1 MKTKYIGFL
10 LVVVALIT
18 GCFEEELVNME
29 QMEQSVLVK
38 VQAYSGSGDTPAS
51 RLAYT
56 DSEEEDKGVT
66 VTWSAADA
74 FFLRGET
81 DGTKT
86 YTFGEMKIVEK
97 ETYGKTEEFKGTLN
111 RQLEPGETVTGYYPS
126 GAYDATNH
134 CFNVDVR
141 KNTQKQSE
149 PMAHLSQTNYMIGT
163 GTTNDDR
170 IVTINFDGGNKVAIV
185 RFDMTLPIMDAEV
198 DITEFQVESQ
208 NLNTVGTLDASTSQF
223 AANDL
228 LEKHRQHVFL
238 DGYST
243 RIDASTQLSV
253 YATMLPTEL
262 NQDMTVKLFLANG
275 DVYSNTVNFATA
287 ATVVAC
293 NRYYI
298 VKDMTSLIELDYV
311 WYTSSQAGGYDID
324 TEGELFAFARI
335 VNGTAP
341 GITQDDFEGKTVTL
355 KQNIALQANWTPIGA
370 SHVNGVNH
378 SCFKGTFDG
387 GGFTISQ
394 LNLDVEAPALTQGS
408 YAHGF
413 FGNTDGATIRN
424 LTLGGQGL
432 MYRTSGTSAGGY
444 YLGGFVGEAKNTHFE
459 NCRNEIDLTGYS
471 FYELRLGG
479 FVGRLNGGSIKV
491 CSNAGSLSTT
501 LVSGVYAGGMI
512 GLAVGGTSLSMI
524 ACYTEDVTIEAS
536 GAKDIALLGGLIGY
550 HNGNNI
556 LVASYS
562 LVDEI
567 ISDAPSNTNSYWGGL
582 MGQNGVYQGAYIG
595 NVYGCYAL
603 IKEFGY
609 SRLSGASQYLN
620 VGTDMNSATHMAAL
634 NNGIAAWNGTL
645 SGVLDPNYC
654 RYVYKQMDASAEN
667 SHLVLE
673 ELSNINIGQLGDM
686 GNGGE
691 IGREGPNEE

>member
-1 MKTKYIGFL
+1 MKTRYIGFL

-18 GCFEEELVNME
+18 GCSEEELVNME
-29 QMEQSVLVK
+29 QMEKSVLVK
-38 VQAYSGSGDTPAS
+38 VQAYSGSDDAPAS

-56 DSEEEDKGVT
+56 DSAEESKGVT
-66 VTWSAADA
+66 VTWSAEDA

-81 DGTKT
+81 NETGM

-111 RQLEPGETVTGYYPS
+111 RLLEQGETVTGYYPS
-126 GAYDATNH
+126 NAYDATNH

-141 KNTQKQSE
+141 KTTQNKTS
-149 PMAHLSQTNYMIGT
+149 PMAHLSSMNYMVGK
-163 GTTNDDR
+163 GVVNDDGL
-170 IVTINFDGGNKVAIV
+170 VTIDFEGGNKVAIV
-185 RFDMTLPIMDAEV
+185 RFDMTLPVMEAEV
-198 DITEFQVESQ
+198 GITEFQVESQ
-208 NLNTVGTLDASTSQF
+208 NLNTVGTLDALTSQF
-223 AANDL
+223 TANTL
-228 LEKHRQHVFL
+228 VEKHRQHIFL

-243 RIDASTQLSV
+243 KTETDGSTKLSV

-262 NQDMTVKLFLANG
+262 IQDMTVKLFLANG
-275 DVYSNTVNFATA
+275 DVYSNTVYFVNS

-298 VKDMTSLIELDYV
+298 VKDMTSLIELDYE
-311 WYTSSQAGGYDID
+311 WYTSPQAGGYEIK

-335 VNGTAP
+335 VNGTAS

-355 KQNIALQANWTPIGA
+355 KQNIVLHANWTPIGV
-370 SHVNGVNH
+370 SHADGVNH
-378 SCFKGTFDG
+378 SYFKGIFDG

-413 FGNTDGATIRN
+413 FGNTNGAIVRN
-424 LTLGGQGL
+424 LTLSGQGL
-432 MYRTSGTSAGGY
+432 MYRTSGTSKGGY
-444 YLGGFVGEAKNTHFE
+444 YLGGFVGEAKDTHFE

-479 FVGRLNGGSIKV
+479 FVGRISGGSVKV
-491 CSNAGSLSTT
+491 CSNAGSLSTI

-512 GLAVGGTSLSMI
+512 GLAVDGTSLSMV
-524 ACYTEDVTIEAS
+524 ACYTEDVTIAAS
-536 GAKDIALLGGLIGY
+536 DAINFSRLGGLIGV
-550 HNGNNI
+550 HKGKTI

-567 ISDAPSNTNSYWGGL
+567 ISDSPSSTYSYKGALVSYIGDKSWSYW
-582 MGQNGVYQGAYIG
+582 A

-603 IKEFGY
+603 IPPFGY
-609 SRLSGASQYLN
+609 YDLTSDSQAYLN
-620 VGTDMNSATHMAAL
+620 VGTEKNSETHMVTL
-634 NNGIAAWNGTL
+634 NNGIAAWNATL
-645 SGVLDPNYC
+645 SGVLDPAYC
-654 RYVYKQMDASAEN
+654 CYVYKQMADDAEN
-667 SHLVLE
+667 PHLVLE
-673 ELSNINIGQLGDM
+673 KQSGLNTGRLEDM
-686 GNGGE
+686 NNGGE
-691 IGREGPNEE
+691 IGKE